1 MGPKS
6 LRVMPDLGLV
16 PGENSQPGDG
26 TYGNA
31 CNRPGYRCPCRRPS
45 RGSPTEQ
52 QASAGQDRPPET
64 CQVGVSISRNLRA
77 ALNDPEYRHEDH
89 YVAHIRRRQAGYP
102 SAEGKDERSDGENQ
116 AEAQEER

>member
-64 CQVGVSISRNLRA
+64 CQVGVSIRRNLRA
-77 ALNDPEYRHEDH
+77 ALTAPEHRQEEH
-89 YVAHIRRRQAGYP
+89 AAGPPRRRQAGHP
-102 SAEGKDERSDGENQ
+102 TAECKDERSDGETQ
-116 AEAQEER
+116 AVAPE